1 MIKLSDF
8 LSDMRDSEVKVAVT
22 EKQLRQ
28 FTQQSFG
35 WENLAKEQGKT
46 IEKLTAKIVSLEAR
60 LEMKS
65 LNKCQTINLFA

>member
-28 FTQQSFG
+28 FAQQAFG
-35 WENLAKEQGKT
+35 WETLAKEQGKT

-60 LEMKS
+60 LEMRS